1 MGRKKSSLKGR
12 GVDILLGGSADEQ
25 PQEPAAQ
32 PVAVTAEPE
41 PTTPPGSVE
50 AEPGLGAEAGP
61 AATMPNPFAEP
72 APAPP
77 VYAAKPTTET
87 GAADFNPFAEP
98 APVSAS
104 ASARPIAEAA
114 ATMPNP
120 FAEPPPA
127 APAVEDSLR
136 DEALGG
142 QPATPVSVTLPP
154 EETPWVADEPPSIAD
169 AVAPEAPSAAGAA
182 SIALPSDPTLFKP
195 AQYGGIAMSI
205 EVMPGS
211 GEYQPPTGV
220 TQTGMKAVTLTEA
233 QQKATA
239 EEVQQRIGIE
249 RIKALSKRVD
259 DLYAQVASGA
269 IANADRA
276 GEALANLR
284 IARDKELED
293 PRQFDEAEYLVNL
306 VQYQISRAATIRDVL
321 RWSYSWGVFVF
332 VYGLLWLVAFG
343 TGMAL
348 SALGL
353 IEQWLTNLNLDPA
366 VFAAASA
373 LFLNVMAGGLGGVL
387 GLFYS
392 LYSHVAV
399 DRDFDRQFLLWYL
412 AQPFLGMLMG
422 VIVNLFLLAGIFLV
436 DATGPAVQAIGALLA
451 IATAFRQNYVYAWL
465 ESLLRGFE
473 RRASAAEERKEAPP
487 EAPKPEVQPAT
498 PAAPGGEV
506 QGSPA
511 GVG

>member
-12 GVDILLGGSADEQ
+12 GVDILLGGLADEQ
-25 PQEPAAQ
+25 PEEPAAQ

-50 AEPGLGAEAGP
+50 AAPGPGVEAGP
-61 AATMPNPFAEP
+61 AAPMPNPFAEP
-72 APAPP
+72 APVPP
-77 VYAAKPTTET
+77 AYAAKPTTEA
-87 GAADFNPFAEP
+87 GASDFNPFTEP
-98 APVSAS
+98 APVSSSS
-104 ASARPIAEAA
+104 AARPMSEAA

-127 APAVEDSLR
+127 APAVEDSLS

-205 EVMPGS
+205 EVMSGS

-220 TQTGMKAVTLTEA
+220 TQTGMKAVTLTETR
-233 QQKATA
+233 QEATA
-239 EEVQQRIGIE
+239 EEVQQRIGD
-249 RIKALSKRVD
+249 RINVLSKRID

-269 IANADRA
+269 IANSERA
-276 GEALANLR
+276 GEALSNLR

-293 PRQFDEAEYLVNL
+293 PRQFDEAEYLVYL
-306 VQYQISRAATIRDVL
+306 VQYQVNHNTSIQQFRH
-321 RWSYSWGVFVF
+321 WSSYFWEMLILVYGVFWLIVF
-332 VYGLLWLVAFG
+332 GA
-343 TGMAL
+343 GMAV
-348 SALGL
+348 SVLGL
-353 IEQWLTNLNLDPA
+353 AGQWLTSFNLDPEA
-366 VFAAASA
+366 VATASS

-387 GLFYS
+387 GLLYS
-392 LYSHVAV
+392 LYSHVAI

-412 AQPFLGMLMG
+412 VQPFLGMLMG
-422 VIVNLFLLAGIFLV
+422 VIVSLFLLAGVFLV
-436 DATGPAVQAIGALLA
+436 DATGPAVQALGALLS
-451 IATAFRQNYVYAWL
+451 IATAFRQNFVYAWL

-473 RRASAAEERKEAPP
+473 RRAVAREATAEASKSES
-487 EAPKPEVQPAT
+487 Q
-498 PAAPGGEV
+498 PAAPAAPAGEA